1 VAGQIHDSSPVDFVS
16 DVGAKVVRSQFVRKS
31 QKPSII
37 ISWGTKAGAKILDAL
52 FLSQFELQRADYW
65 LTMLQSA
72 EEGSGYGAHS
82 DSLLHKRRAGS
93 Y

>member
-1 VAGQIHDSSPVDFVS
+1 VDFVS

-65 LTMLQSA
+65 LTMLQSVVICKFHLNHPHTQIV
-72 EEGSGYGAHS
+72 E
-82 DSLLHKRRAGS
+82 
-93 Y
+93 